1 MKFINVIT
9 RNAKRLIPMLGI
21 AGASLFLGG
30 CEKDEPQ
37 RDVNLFFYSDKLV
50 DTSLIE
56 EIASQPDVRTIYLI
70 PLGDHHTCYANNIR
84 ILTTN
89 LKPRINA
96 SPKTRGQGDF
106 NFFPGEA
113 SKVPEDSLWITQQG
127 WTINAT
133 SEQLNQHVERTGQP

>member
-1 MKFINVIT
+1 MQFKQVVPYKL
-9 RNAKRLIPMLGI
+9 KRLIPMLGI

-30 CEKDEPQ
+30 CEKNEPQ

-50 DTSLIE
+50 DTSLIQ

-70 PLGDHHTCYANNIR
+70 PQGDWFTCYANNIR

-89 LKPRINA
+89 LKPMINA

-113 SKVPEDSLWITQQG
+113 SKVPEDSLWIAQQG

-133 SEQLNQHVERTGQP
+133 ASQLNQR

>member
-1 MKFINVIT
+1 MQFKQVVPYKL
-9 RNAKRLIPMLGI
+9 KRLIPMLGI
-21 AGASLFLGG
+21 AGASFFLGG
-30 CEKDEPQ
+30 CEKNEPQ
-37 RDVNLFFYSDKLV
+37 RDVNLFFYDGKLV
-50 DTSLIE
+50 DTSLIQ

-70 PLGDHHTCYANNIR
+70 PQGDWFTCYANNIR
-84 ILTTN
+84 IFTPK
-89 LKPRINA
+89 LKQMINA

-133 SEQLNQHVERTGQP
+133 ASQLNQR